1 MILCKLFKHLAS
13 NNLTKK
19 EMLKWIEATILANKS
34 RSKLGK
40 RDKSCSENSFC
51 INIFDVL
58 LDYCQPFVNR

>member
-1 MILCKLFKHLAS
+1 
-13 NNLTKK
+13 
-19 EMLKWIEATILANKS
+19 MLKWIEATILANKS